1 MNDTP
6 KPITDSNEHAKT
18 LDFAEANFGLESA
31 SELRTASQAI
41 SSGELEKQVPVAPKQ
56 QEQDNGFKIKKMWRV
71 NEGHIAILYE
81 NGGRGDIFPQVYKE
95 PTPEEKERL
104 ERAEEQRR
112 REVEKAERRIK
123 LAKKIVGSHDI
134 VMCVVAIL
142 LLLTRPFEIPDFDDW
157 RSAEAFYRVVRYA
170 VSAIGIWQAIR
181 LFRAKRAFYL
191 GALLCVA
198 PFALNPFVD
207 VKLPSD
213 SYAAIYAWLTVP
225 FVVAVI
231 CELVFLV
238 GQNEEKKEE
247 QDG

>member
-1 MNDTP
+1 MNEAP

-31 SELRTASQAI
+31 SELRTASQTI
-41 SSGELEKQVPVAPKQ
+41 SSGELEKEVPVAPKQ
-56 QEQDNGFKIKKMWRV
+56 AQDNGYKIKKIWKVR
-71 NEGHIAILYE
+71 EGHFAILYE
-81 NGGRGDIFPQVYKE
+81 NGGRGDMYPVVHRE
-95 PTPEEKERL
+95 PTPEEKEEMRK
-104 ERAEEQRR
+104 AEERR
-112 REVEKAERRIK
+112 RIEVEKAERRIK
-123 LAKKIVGSHDI
+123 LAKNIVGSHDI

-142 LLLTRPFEIPDFDDW
+142 LLLTRPLEIPSFDDT

-170 VSAIGIWQAIR
+170 VSAIGLWQAVR

-213 SYAAIYAWLTVP
+213 LYAAIYAWLTVP
-225 FVVAVI
+225 FVVAVV
-231 CELVFLV
+231 CELVHIV
-238 GQNEEKKEE
+238 GQNDEKQEA